1 MTIVEKEEEE
11 RDQLV
16 LVVGRSRSV
25 ESAEG
30 GNHPSVSFL
39 SSCHSP
45 SGLTSLGAERPHLE
59 NPLLPL
65 QPLSYLAP
73 IPRRKSNNTH
83 KKLTLGRVL
92 FLVALLLSQRAHH
105 CSVCKMCILKFDHH
119 VRSFLLLLSL
129 PVSCF

>member
-16 LVVGRSRSV
+16 LVLGRSRSV

-45 SGLTSLGAERPHLE
+45 SGLTSLEAERPHIE
-59 NPLLPL
+59 NPLFPL
-65 QPLSYLAP
+65 QPLSHLAP
-73 IPRRKSNNTH
+73 TPRKKSKNT
-83 KKLTLGRVL
+83 KK
-92 FLVALLLSQRAHH
+92 
-105 CSVCKMCILKFDHH
+105 
-119 VRSFLLLLSL
+119 
-129 PVSCF
+129 